1 MRLLLLTDTHIG
13 AAQTLPRHAAESD
26 VDLHV
31 DREPRTGV
39 PRLRA
44 TTLAGLLRHEL
55 TERTGGT
62 GPARALLGAAA
73 PTADSGPG
81 PGASALDIDDARAE
95 LPDGAGVTVR
105 TGTRVDPASGA
116 VRPGRTWQWE
126 VLPAGTV
133 FTVPLRLHVPGPEA
147 EADLLG
153 LLLLAAAGFDGTG
166 PGRHVGGRTGRGYGR
181 TRAARWSARRHDLT
195 GERGWF
201 AYHARTWEER
211 WADVAGSLV
220 SPAAPVFP
228 ATPAFPGS
236 SASPAAPGPP
246 GSSASPAAPGSPEAA
261 GACRDAWG
269 PGERHAETPG
279 VPGNAGAGADLAEVL
294 ARCLDSVGLAPV
306 AARAGAVAA
315 GYPDRRHRA
324 ELRLRLAVAERPG
337 PPDAGATDSDGTG
350 LRPGLLMIGD
360 VPADARLGEVD
371 RAHRHRPAPADPGAS
386 HASGASHAPHAPH
399 APHASRASGASGA
412 PGDGTEADPVP
423 VLGDTALFALVKR
436 IGGRL
441 VRDAAEHLGGDPAR
455 WRAWNAYWWGS
466 DAEDGASGG
475 AEPPPSSGGPR
486 PQPSRIR
493 LRAVPTVIG
502 GAPLTTTRLTV
513 DALFGDAVDGRLYT
527 NDLHCGGTADVV
539 LDVRDPDDAVRG
551 MLALL
556 VRELATV
563 PFDTL
568 GSGGGSGNGRLT
580 ATRAL
585 LTTVPGDGAPE
596 HTVDVLAAVRAPD
609 TEDGRTARRWL
620 AALRARL
627 GPDRPGRPEPAR
639 HTHSTASEEEPHR

>member
-1 MRLLLLTDTHIG
+1 MSEYSDAGRPDTLRAPRIVWEFGLRLLLLTDTHIG

-26 VDLHV
+26 VDLQV
-31 DREPRTGV
+31 DRDPGTGV

-55 TERTGGT
+55 VGRTGGA
-62 GPARALLGAAA
+62 GPARALLGSAA
-73 PTADSGPG
+73 PADGSGSGP
-81 PGASALDIDDARAE
+81 SALDVDDAHAE
-95 LPDGAGVTVR
+95 LPDGTGVTVR
-105 TGTRVDPASGA
+105 TGTRVDPATGA

-133 FTVPLRLHVPGPEA
+133 FTVPLRLHVPGPEDEA
-147 EADLLG
+147 ELLG
-153 LLLLAAAGFDGTG
+153 LLLLAAAGLDGTG

-181 TRAARWSARRHDLT
+181 TRAARWTARRHDLT
-195 GERGWF
+195 EERGWF

-211 WADVAGSLV
+211 WA
-220 SPAAPVFP
+220 
-228 ATPAFPGS
+228 
-236 SASPAAPGPP
+236 
-246 GSSASPAAPGSPEAA
+246 EAA
-261 GACRDAWG
+261 GSVG
-269 PGERHAETPG
+269 PGASD
-279 VPGNAGAGADLAEVL
+279 DLAEVL
-294 ARCLDSVGLAPV
+294 ARCLDTVGLAPV
-306 AARAGAVAA
+306 AARARAVAA
-315 GYPDRRHRA
+315 DHPDRRRRA

-337 PPDAGATDSDGTG
+337 APDAGAADPDGTG

-360 VPADARLGEVD
+360 APADARLGEAD
-371 RAHRHRPAPADPGAS
+371 RAHRHRPAPPD
-386 HASGASHAPHAPH
+386 
-399 APHASRASGASGA
+399 RGA
-412 PGDGTEADPVP
+412 PEGGTEVDLVP

-441 VRDAAEHLGGDPAR
+441 VRDAAEHLGGEPDR
-455 WRAWNAYWWGS
+455 WRAWNACWWGS
-466 DAEDGASGG
+466 DAED
-475 AEPPPSSGGPR
+475 AELPPSSEGLRPQPPRPSPAIAQGGAARGAELPPSLEGLR

-493 LRAVPTVIG
+493 LRGVPALTG

-527 NDLHCGGTADVV
+527 SDLHCGGTADVV

-551 MLALL
+551 MLALV

-580 ATRAL
+580 ATRAV
-585 LTTVPGDGAPE
+585 LTTVPGDGGPE
-596 HTVDVLAAVRAPD
+596 HTVDVMAALRDPD
-609 TEDGRTARRWL
+609 TRDGRTARRWL

-627 GPDRPGRPEPAR
+627 GPDRVDLPEHPEHPGGPDRPEPTRPA
-639 HTHSTASEEEPHR
+639 HTASEEEPHR

>member
-1 MRLLLLTDTHIG
+1 MSAYSDEGRPDTLRAPRIVWEFGLRLLLLSDTHIG

-26 VDLHV
+26 VDLQV
-31 DREPRTGV
+31 DRDPGTGV

-55 TERTGGT
+55 VERTGGA
-62 GPARALLGAAA
+62 GPARTLLGSAA
-73 PTADSGPG
+73 PADGSGSGP
-81 PGASALDIDDARAE
+81 SALDIDDAHAE
-95 LPDGAGVTVR
+95 LPDGTGVTVR
-105 TGTRVDPASGA
+105 TGTRVDPATGA

-133 FTVPLRLHVPGPEA
+133 FTVPLRLHVPGAEDEA
-147 EADLLG
+147 ELLG
-153 LLLLAAAGFDGTG
+153 LLLTAAAGLDGTG
-166 PGRHVGGRTGRGYGR
+166 PGTHVGGRTGRGYGR
-181 TRAARWSARRHDLT
+181 TRAARWTARRHDLT
-195 GERGWF
+195 EERGWF

-211 WADVAGSLV
+211 WA
-220 SPAAPVFP
+220 
-228 ATPAFPGS
+228 
-236 SASPAAPGPP
+236 
-246 GSSASPAAPGSPEAA
+246 EAA
-261 GACRDAWG
+261 G
-269 PGERHAETPG
+269 P
-279 VPGNAGAGADLAEVL
+279 AGAGASDDLAEVL
-294 ARCLDSVGLAPV
+294 ARCLSTVGLAPV
-306 AARAGAVAA
+306 AARASAVAA
-315 GYPDRRHRA
+315 DHPDRRRRA

-337 PPDAGATDSDGTG
+337 SPDAGAADPEGTG

-360 VPADARLGEVD
+360 APADARLGEAD
-371 RAHRHRPAPADPGAS
+371 RAHRHRPAPPD
-386 HASGASHAPHAPH
+386 
-399 APHASRASGASGA
+399 RGA
-412 PGDGTEADPVP
+412 PEGEAEGDLVP

-466 DAEDGASGG
+466 DAED
-475 AEPPPSSGGPR
+475 AEPLPSTEGLR
-486 PQPSRIR
+486 PQPSRPSPAIAQGGAARGAELPPSSEGLRPQTSRPSPAIAQGGAARGADLPPSTEGLRPQTSRIR
-493 LRAVPTVIG
+493 LRGVPALTG

-527 NDLHCGGTADVV
+527 SDLHCGGTADVV

-551 MLALL
+551 MLALV

-580 ATRAL
+580 ATRAV
-585 LTTVPGDGAPE
+585 LTTVPGDGGPE
-596 HTVDVLAAVRAPD
+596 HTVDVLAALRDPD
-609 TEDGRTARRWL
+609 TPDGRTARRWL

-627 GPDRPGRPEPAR
+627 GPDRADLPQHPEHPDVPARPESTRPA
-639 HTHSTASEEEPHR
+639 HTASEEEPHR